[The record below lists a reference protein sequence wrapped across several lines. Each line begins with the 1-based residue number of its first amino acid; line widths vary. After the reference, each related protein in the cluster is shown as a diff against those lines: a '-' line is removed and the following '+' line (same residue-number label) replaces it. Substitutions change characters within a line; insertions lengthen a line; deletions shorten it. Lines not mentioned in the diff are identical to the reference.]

1 MELLQGSSYRK
12 EPVHRS
18 RQQSAGTWPPGHVPL
33 RWPQITCKPFS
44 CPMHKSGV
52 MSTLSF
58 CSPRLKRRL
67 QQHRILANTPC
78 SPQHHEPRPA
88 PSDACS
94 QPCGPE
100 PACSSSEAHEPLD
113 LPSKAAAWLPCLQP
127 QHADHGGLGAA
138 ACLPLRRALH
148 ALLKASAS
156 PGPAL
161 PVPAHQLQQ
170 QCAQL
175 ADLLA
180 AAEAAAAGALGE
192 LGLQATTNQAGS
204 RRAGRRYAR
213 RKERRRL
220 KQAGAGLAAADVLG
234 QSLPAGGSSQGG
246 PPSSWPG
253 EGGALAGV
261 ADWALL
267 LGRLQAWGMP
277 VGPGER
283 PSLHERMTHAL
294 MHAHVCMRTY
304 LPAHTY
310 PPTHTQ
316 PHPLPHPL
324 ASQPSTHPLGN
335 ALTLT
340 QHSHPH
346 PHPYPP
352 HIHSHLKPPSPL
364 PLHMHLHTCTLTHTH
379 TYTQP
384 YTRMHTHHPSHT
396 YTTIPLPCSLATG
409 AVPGRAAVAG
419 GLASGRRHAATTNP
433 SHQRKQ
439 TRVQQ
444 WRWPRRWRRRAGAF
458 GVLRVR
464 AAAAHTSAQPCR
476 HA

>member
-180 AAEAAAAGALGE
+180 AASPGRSRGGCCGCPGGTRPAGDHKPSGQQAGRQEVCAQEGEAPSEAGWCGPRGCGRAGAVPASWRQQPGGAAVFL
-192 LGLQATTNQAGS
+192 AW
-204 RRAGRRYAR
+204 GRRR
-213 RKERRRL
+213 TGWR
-220 KQAGAGLAAADVLG
+220 
-234 QSLPAGGSSQGG
+234 
-246 PPSSWPG
+246 
-253 EGGALAGV
+253 
-261 ADWALL
+261 
-267 LGRLQAWGMP
+267 GRLGAVAG
-277 VGPGER
+277 
-283 PSLHERMTHAL
+283 
-294 MHAHVCMRTY
+294 
-304 LPAHTY
+304 
-310 PPTHTQ
+310 
-316 PHPLPHPL
+316 PL
-324 ASQPSTHPLGN
+324 ASLG
-335 ALTLT
+335 
-340 QHSHPH
+340 
-346 PHPYPP
+346 
-352 HIHSHLKPPSPL
+352 
-364 PLHMHLHTCTLTHTH
+364 
-379 TYTQP
+379 
-384 YTRMHTHHPSHT
+384 
-396 YTTIPLPCSLATG
+396 
-409 AVPGRAAVAG
+409 
-419 GLASGRRHAATTNP
+419 HACG
-433 SHQRKQ
+433 SR
-439 TRVQQ
+439 
-444 WRWPRRWRRRAGAF
+444 
-458 GVLRVR
+458 
-464 AAAAHTSAQPCR
+464 
-476 HA
+476 